1 MRPIG
6 PNRARSS
13 NTPSKPHSVCER
25 ARTLLAFATLSL
37 TLASSA
43 FAVPQRQKTAPRPGN
58 IYYVTGG
65 PCIDTVAAPW
75 REVFVAAQR
84 AFVHDHWRIERADT
98 TKHEIATE
106 WKPLHEALARIIVG
120 NVDARCTVKLTP
132 LGPTSTRVAF
142 DAVIASPK
150 SLEENPRL
158 RVGQHAYRLA
168 ALDWHSEVKE
178 FLGVPE

>member
-1 MRPIG
+1 M
-6 PNRARSS
+6 
-13 NTPSKPHSVCER
+13 
-25 ARTLLAFATLSL
+25 LAVAALG
-37 TLASSA
+37 LALA
-43 FAVPQRQKTAPRPGN
+43 PPALAAHVKQRTAPQPGN

-65 PCIDTVAAPW
+65 PCVDTVAAPW

-84 AFVHDHWRIERADT
+84 AFVHDKWRIERADT
-98 TKHEIATE
+98 TTHEIVTE

-132 LGPTSTRVAF
+132 LGPNSTRVVF
-142 DAVIASPK
+142 DGLIASPK

-178 FLGVPE
+178 FLGVPAP